1 MMNRH
6 LRFATLGLAIAAFC
20 GNAILHA
27 AANAPAS
34 SATGPVAVVPSGPG
48 DAYGYSGTPITA
60 ATDTGTLVSASSSVE
75 HATPPKDDVPAVASA
90 SREDG
95 YSGAP
100 IAAANDTGALVSV
113 STNAE
118 HSMSSNGDAG
128 GTPQRSASV
137 SVRSLPY
144 LGQISLRDIDFLK
157 IGSPMYQL
165 ERITTLAQP
174 HLDVTLFGGGLAS
187 EDYYLTDEG
196 IQLEQS
202 VTEGLGIVARAT
214 GYQLW
219 IEKNATS
226 PLAPSNKTV
235 NRLNFGRFEGGFDL
249 SPVEGFNFVLLGGH
263 DIGDSDAYVIES
275 DISAWFLLATDHPVN
290 LFVAP
295 VHDFQNH
302 VTSSEIDLRVVAKQ
316 TTDWIL
322 LLGAGGSIY
331 GGGFISGVEGQG
343 GLIVGVYNRLYQI
356 GADLQAGYG
365 SPGGYGELN
374 LYKTLS
380 IPGI

>member
-1 MMNRH
+1 
-6 LRFATLGLAIAAFC
+6 LV
-20 GNAILHA
+20 
-27 AANAPAS
+27 PAS
-34 SATGPVAVVPSGPG
+34 TSLPVAAPSKG
-48 DAYGYSGTPITA
+48 DAADS
-60 ATDTGTLVSASSSVE
+60 
-75 HATPPKDDVPAVASA
+75 AVASA
-90 SREDG
+90 
-95 YSGAP
+95 
-100 IAAANDTGALVSV
+100 
-113 STNAE
+113 
-118 HSMSSNGDAG
+118 NGTD
-128 GTPQRSASV
+128 TPQRTAAV
-137 SVRSLPY
+137 GVRSLPY
-144 LGQISLRDIDFLK
+144 LGQLQFHGLDFLK
-157 IGSPMYQL
+157 IGAPMYQL

-174 HLDVTLFGGGLAS
+174 HLDMTFFGGGLAS

-226 PLAPSNKTV
+226 PLAPSNKVV

-263 DIGDSDAYVIES
+263 DIGDSDAWVIES
-275 DISAWFLLATDHPVN
+275 DISAWFLLGTEHPIN

-295 VHDFQNH
+295 VHDFQNG
-302 VTSSEIDLRVVAKQ
+302 VTSAEIDVRVVAMQ
-316 TTDWIL
+316 TPDWIL
-322 LLGAGGSIY
+322 LLGAGGSVF
-331 GGGFISGVEGQG
+331 GGGFISGLEGQG
-343 GLIVGVYNRLYQI
+343 GPIVGVYNRIYQI

-365 SPGGYGELN
+365 SPGAYGELN